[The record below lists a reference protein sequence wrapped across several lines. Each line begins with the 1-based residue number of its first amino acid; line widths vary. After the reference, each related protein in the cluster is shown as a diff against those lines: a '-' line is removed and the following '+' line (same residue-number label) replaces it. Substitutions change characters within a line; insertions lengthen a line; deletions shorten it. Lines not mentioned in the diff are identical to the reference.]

1 MARAA
6 TTTENRPLR
15 GIALKVMAVC
25 AFLTMFTFVKLAGPL
40 PPGEIVFFRSFFAII
55 PVTAYVFVIGEGWSA
70 FRTSDPAGQIWRGI
84 IGVMSMGLGFYGLTK
99 LPLPEAVVIG
109 YAMPLF
115 AVVLSWAV
123 LKETVRAYRWS
134 AVILGLAGVVMAS
147 WPRLTVLNAPDLATR
162 EQAFGALAVI
172 GSAAFAAGAMIQV
185 RRLVAKEATN
195 TIVLWFSITS
205 SALAL
210 LTIPFGWVVPPAHTV
225 ALLVTAGFF
234 GGLGQVLLT
243 SCYRYADVSTIA
255 PFEYTSFL
263 ISLMIG
269 WLVFAEAP
277 TWQMLAGGLVVV
289 AAGLAIIWR
298 EHVLRLEAPKARKT
312 TMPN

>member
-1 MARAA
+1 MAKAS
-6 TTTENRPLR
+6 TTTEHRPLR
-15 GIALKVMAVC
+15 GIALKVGAVC
-25 AFLTMFTFVKLAGPL
+25 AFLTMFTFIKLAGPL

-55 PVTAYVFVIGEGWSA
+55 PVMAYVFATGEGWSA
-70 FRTSDPAGQIWRGI
+70 FRTSDPVGQLWRGL
-84 IGVMSMGLGFYGLTK
+84 IGVTSMGLGFYGLTK

-115 AVVLSWAV
+115 AVVLGWAV
-123 LKETVRAYRWS
+123 LKEKVRAYRWS
-134 AVILGLAGVVMAS
+134 AVILGLAGVIMAS
-147 WPRLTVLNAPDLATR
+147 WPRLTVLNSPDLVTR

-205 SALAL
+205 SMLAL
-210 LTIPFGWVVPPAHTV
+210 LTLPLGWELLPARTV
-225 ALLVTAGFF
+225 AYLVTAGFF

-269 WLVFAEAP
+269 WLVFADAP
-277 TWQMLAGGLVVV
+277 TWQMLVGGVVVV

-298 EHVLRLEAPKARKT
+298 EHVLRLEAPAAREAST
-312 TMPN
+312 P

>member
-1 MARAA
+1 MAKAA
-6 TTTENRPLR
+6 TTTEHRPLR
-15 GIALKVMAVC
+15 GIALKVGAVC
-25 AFLTMFTFVKLAGPL
+25 AFLTMFTFIKLAGPL

-55 PVTAYVFVIGEGWSA
+55 PVMAYVFATGEGWSA
-70 FRTSDPAGQIWRGI
+70 FRTSDPVGQLWRGL
-84 IGVMSMGLGFYGLTK
+84 IGVTSMGLGFYGLTK

-115 AVVLSWAV
+115 AVVLGWAV
-123 LKETVRAYRWS
+123 LKEKVRAYRWS
-134 AVILGLAGVVMAS
+134 AVILGLAGVIMAS
-147 WPRLTVLNAPDLATR
+147 WPRLTVLNSPDIVTR

-205 SALAL
+205 SMLAL
-210 LTIPFGWVVPPAHTV
+210 LTLPLGWELLPVRTVVY
-225 ALLVTAGFF
+225 LVTAGFF

-269 WLVFAEAP
+269 WLVFADAP
-277 TWQMLAGGLVVV
+277 TWQMLVGGVVVV

-298 EHVLRLEAPKARKT
+298 EHVLRLEAPAAREAST
-312 TMPN
+312 P

>member
-1 MARAA
+1 MAAPA
-6 TTTENRPLR
+6 TTTEHRPLR
-15 GIALKVMAVC
+15 GIALKLAAVC
-25 AFLTMFTFVKLAGPL
+25 AFLAMFTLIKLAGPL
-40 PPGEIVFFRSFFAII
+40 PPGEIVFFRSFFAVF
-55 PVTAYVFVIGEGWSA
+55 PVTIYVFMTGEGWSA
-70 FRTSDPAGQIWRGI
+70 FRTSDPAGQVWRGV
-84 IGVMSMGLGFYGLTK
+84 IGVTSMGLGFYGLTQ

-115 AVVLSWAV
+115 TVILGWAL
-123 LKETVRAYRWS
+123 LKERVRAYRWS
-134 AVILGLAGVVMAS
+134 AVILGLAGVILAS
-147 WPRLTVLNAPDLATR
+147 WPRLTVFNAPDAAMRT
-162 EQAFGALAVI
+162 QAFGALAVI

-195 TIVLWFSITS
+195 TIVLWFSLTS

-210 LTIPFGWVVPPAHTV
+210 LTIPFGWETPQPRTLG
-225 ALLVTAGFF
+225 LLVLGGFF

-255 PFEYTSFL
+255 PFEYVSFL

-269 WLVFAEAP
+269 WLVFADAP
-277 TWQMLAGGLVVV
+277 TSEMLVGGIIVV

-298 EHVLRLEAPKARKT
+298 ERRLGLERKGEA
-312 TMPN
+312 

>member
-1 MARAA
+1 VAKAA
-6 TTTENRPLR
+6 TTTEHRPLR
-15 GIALKVMAVC
+15 GIALKVGAVC
-25 AFLTMFTFVKLAGPL
+25 AFLTMFTFIKLAGPL

-55 PVTAYVFVIGEGWSA
+55 PVMAYVFATGEGWSA
-70 FRTSDPAGQIWRGI
+70 FRTSDPVGQLWRGL
-84 IGVMSMGLGFYGLTK
+84 IGVTSMGLGFYGLTK

-115 AVVLSWAV
+115 AVVLGWAV
-123 LKETVRAYRWS
+123 LKEKVRAYRWS
-134 AVILGLAGVVMAS
+134 AVILGLAGVIMAS
-147 WPRLTVLNAPDLATR
+147 WPRLTVLNSPDIVTR

-205 SALAL
+205 SMLAL
-210 LTIPFGWVVPPAHTV
+210 LTIPLGWELPPARTV
-225 ALLVTAGFF
+225 AYLVTAGFF

-269 WLVFAEAP
+269 WLVFADAP
-277 TWQMLAGGLVVV
+277 TWQMLVGGVVVV

-298 EHVLRLEAPKARKT
+298 EHVLRLEAPAAREAST
-312 TMPN
+312 P